1 MSGNSELPSLAEAY
15 ESASEGNP
23 VFALLRRFLP
33 GRAGVLSLAALATV
47 LSRVAR
53 LVPPYLLGVTLDAFF
68 TGSGP
73 LSIAFVPDAW
83 IPATTR
89 GQFAFIGGL
98 FIVTALFT
106 ALVQFVQF
114 VAFRWFQGSVLH
126 DLRTEAYAATQRLDV
141 AFFDAES
148 TGDVMSVL
156 NNDVNQLRDVLSD
169 GLEGAISL
177 SAFLVGL
184 LAVMLALHV
193 QFTLLTVA
201 FVPIMGAL
209 TRVYQRRI
217 EPRYDERRAAVGAVN
232 TQVQNA
238 VSGVE
243 TVKAF
248 GAENRER
255 EELRD
260 RSRAYW
266 RADWAAAKVSGVFFP
281 TRTLLTETVSLGI
294 VVGGGWWVLFGPPL
308 AFTEP
313 LTAGTF
319 VTFLFYGRWLVNES
333 ASLGDLVDTY
343 TDAKASAKRVFGL
356 LEYPQRITDPDD
368 SVPLDDSAGAVAY
381 EGVSFAY
388 PDTEEPA
395 VSDVSLE
402 VDSGDYLGL
411 VGSTGAG
418 KSTLMKL
425 LPRFYDPDVGT
436 IRLDGTD
443 VSAANLSELR
453 DAIGYVRQEPF
464 LFDGTVA
471 ENIAYGR
478 PEADRAAVRRAAE
491 RANAH
496 GFITDLPEGY
506 DTQVGERGV
515 KLSGGQR
522 QRVAIARALLPDPA
536 VLILDEATSHVDT
549 ETEALIQRELDEF
562 AGERTTFAIAHRLST
577 VRDADEILVFAD
589 GEVVE
594 RGTHKDLIEKNGRYA
609 DLWRVQAGAVGS
621 LPESFHEDAEV
632 TQ

>member
-1 MSGNSELPSLAEAY
+1 MSGDSERPTLAGAY
-15 ESASEGNP
+15 ESGGEGSP

-33 GRAGVLSLAALATV
+33 GRAGVLALAALATV
-47 LSRVAR
+47 LSRVAQ

-83 IPATTR
+83 VPATAR
-89 GQFAFIGGL
+89 GQFAFVGGL
-98 FIVTALFT
+98 FVATALFSS
-106 ALVQFVQF
+106 LVQFVQF

-156 NNDVNQLRDVLSD
+156 NNDVNQLGDVLSD

-177 SAFLVGL
+177 AAFLVGL
-184 LAVMLALHV
+184 LAVMLALHA
-193 QFTLLTVA
+193 QLTLLTVA
-201 FVPIMGAL
+201 FVPVMGAL
-209 TRVYQRRI
+209 TRIYQRRI
-217 EPRYDERRAAVGAVN
+217 EPRYDERRAAVGALN
-232 TQVQNA
+232 TQIQNA

-243 TVKAF
+243 TVKTF
-248 GAENRER
+248 GAEDRER
-255 EELRD
+255 EELRE
-260 RSRAYW
+260 RSRTYW
-266 RADWAAAKVSGVFFP
+266 RADWAAAKLSGVFFP
-281 TRTLLTETVSLGI
+281 ARTLLTEVVSLGI
-294 VVGGGWWVLFGPPL
+294 VVGGGWWVLFGPPF
-308 AFTEP
+308 AFAEP

-333 ASLGDLVDTY
+333 ASLGDFVDTY

-356 LEYPQRITDPDD
+356 LDYPQRVTDPDD
-368 SVPLDDSAGAVAY
+368 PLALDDPAGAVVY
-381 EGVSFAY
+381 EDVSFTY
-388 PDTEEPA
+388 PDGGEPA
-395 VSDVSLE
+395 VSEVSFE
-402 VDSGDYLGL
+402 TEPGAHIGL

-425 LPRFYDPDVGT
+425 LPRFYDPDAGSVT
-436 IRLDGTD
+436 LDGTD
-443 VSAANLSELR
+443 VSAMDLAELR
-453 DAIGYVRQEPF
+453 DAVGYVRQEPF

-478 PEADRAAVRRAAE
+478 SETDRDAIRRAAE

-496 GFITDLPEGY
+496 EFITDFPDGY
-506 DTQVGERGV
+506 DTMVGERGV

-562 AGERTTFAIAHRLST
+562 AAERTTFAIAHRLST

-589 GEVVE
+589 GKIVE
-594 RGTHKDLIEKNGRYA
+594 RGTHDELIEKDGRYA
-609 DLWRVQAGAVGS
+609 DLWRVQAGAVED
-621 LPESFHEDAEV
+621 LPASFREEAG
-632 TQ
+632 